1 MLVVALPAIEQAQ
14 LPPLHAVDPK
24 EIYCARKTTLVLPV
38 EGAPLVFST
47 AYAHDMSLSLTGS
60 DGKSVE
66 LPATADATQGGFVV
80 DTSGLR
86 SAVLG
91 DTVQASLHGYWGF
104 ESYRGPSFRLMNAH
118 ASAWQLTAGDE
129 AALIVGRQ
137 DTVHLRADS
146 VSCVD
151 TIMLKDPA
159 GKELK
164 TEWKRLKP
172 DEVEVKLPLQ
182 ESQPGAMTLLVTQ
195 YGVGQP
201 QPIAVQ
207 SYSEAGR
214 FDGFSIHAGDAQGT
228 LERQPPR

>member
-1 MLVVALPAIEQAQ
+1 M
-14 LPPLHAVDPK
+14 PPRA
-24 EIYCARKTTLVLPV
+24 ASW
-38 EGAPLVFST
+38 ST
-47 AYAHDMSLSLTGS
+47 RRI
-60 DGKSVE
+60 
-66 LPATADATQGGFVV
+66 
-80 DTSGLR
+80 LR
-86 SAVLG
+86 AAVLG
-91 DTVQASLHGYWGF
+91 DTVQASLHGRWGF

-118 ASAWQLTAGDE
+118 AVRLAAAAGDE

-151 TIMLKDPA
+151 AIMLKDPA

-195 YGVGQP
+195 YGVESTAADRRAELFRGR
-201 QPIAVQ
+201 PIRRLRHPC
-207 SYSEAGR
+207 GR
-214 FDGFSIHAGDAQGT
+214 YARHV
-228 LERQPPR
+228 ERQSPR